1 LQVAGTGFETSS
13 VTSGNQYTTEQSGA
27 ESGAVGAPE
36 ARSDASDDAAHF
48 PTDPLDD
55 PELREVAEA
64 WPTLA
69 DAVKARIVALIRS
82 AGEAAGE

>member
-1 LQVAGTGFETSS
+1 
-13 VTSGNQYTTEQSGA
+13 
-27 ESGAVGAPE
+27 
-36 ARSDASDDAAHF
+36 
-48 PTDPLDD
+48 
-55 PELREVAEA
+55 VAEA